1 MAIDMNFE
9 NLLLEIDAEEKGTN
23 LKSKEVKKAKVMG
36 EEDREMEYAHEQ
48 IMEEEGLTKNDLP
61 TEIRKMVITFERK
74 MRMAKAKN
82 APEKTFLQIQNLST
96 LIADKILD
104 YLEAD
109 VDKFD
114 DGGGIDDGG
123 IDDGGIADDIQDG
136 GSEVDDG
143 IDENDYKEGGSVEI
157 KEKSGIFGGIL
168 GGILDF

>member
-9 NLLLEIDAEEKGTN
+9 NLLLEIDTEEKGTN

-36 EEDREMEYAHEQ
+36 EEDGEMEYAHEQ

-123 IDDGGIADDIQDG
+123 MDDGGMADDIQDVS
-136 GSEVDDG
+136 SEVDDG

>member
-36 EEDREMEYAHEQ
+36 EEDGEMEYAHEQ

>member
-1 MAIDMNFE
+1 M
-9 NLLLEIDAEEKGTN
+9 
-23 LKSKEVKKAKVMG
+23 
-36 EEDREMEYAHEQ
+36 
-48 IMEEEGLTKNDLP
+48 LTNDLP

-123 IDDGGIADDIQDG
+123 MDDGGMADDIQDVS
-136 GSEVDDG
+136 SEVDDG

>member
-123 IDDGGIADDIQDG
+123 MDDGGMADDIQDG

>member
-123 IDDGGIADDIQDG
+123 MDDGGMADDIQDG
-136 GSEVDDG
+136 SSEVDDG

>member
-123 IDDGGIADDIQDG
+123 MADDIQDG

>member
-36 EEDREMEYAHEQ
+36 EEDGEMEYAHEQ

-123 IDDGGIADDIQDG
+123 MDDGGMADDIQDG
-136 GSEVDDG
+136 SSEVDDG

>member
-9 NLLLEIDAEEKGTN
+9 NLLLEIDTEEKGTN

-36 EEDREMEYAHEQ
+36 EEDGEMEYAHEQ

-123 IDDGGIADDIQDG
+123 MDDGGMADDIQDV
-136 GSEVDDG
+136 SSD
-143 IDENDYKEGGSVEI
+143 
-157 KEKSGIFGGIL
+157 
-168 GGILDF
+168 